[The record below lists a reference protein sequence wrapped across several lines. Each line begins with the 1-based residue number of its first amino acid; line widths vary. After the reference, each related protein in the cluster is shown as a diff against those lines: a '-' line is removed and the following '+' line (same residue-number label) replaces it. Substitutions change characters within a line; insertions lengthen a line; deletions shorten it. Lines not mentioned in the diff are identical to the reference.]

1 MSASAATTLFDSLCA
16 QLHAEPDRKG
26 EVWIDCPSCGHGK
39 KHFSFN
45 ETTGHCFA
53 CDYSGSIG
61 QIAALLN
68 IRAEKRP
75 VKPARKLVQR
85 PEQWQ
90 RTPELWLSRFCEAF
104 DRIERWDAY
113 KPLSLDSLA
122 KYRLGVGK
130 LPIWSEK
137 QRRWYDYPHRRLI
150 VPVFANGVCVAFHGR
165 AFDPDDTGA
174 KWLCASGSD
183 KKVLFLTR
191 PIQPGD
197 TLVIVENYVDAI
209 LASEAAP
216 DAVYAALGGATWQEQ
231 WTQQIVASRPARALV
246 WLDHD
251 LAGNGSR
258 YHEAELLVLWRQG
271 VEARRAA
278 NPDLAA
284 RPFPKPP
291 EPRGPKIANDLN
303 AAGVRTNLH
312 VWKRGTPLKRDL
324 GAELLRERV
333 AI

>member
-1 MSASAATTLFDSLCA
+1 MSAGAATTALFDSLCT

-26 EVWIDCPSCGHGK
+26 EVWIDCPSCGKDK

-53 CDYSGSIG
+53 CDYSGSIS

-68 IRAEKRP
+68 ICAENKP
-75 VKPARKLVQR
+75 VKARRTAPQR
-85 PEQWQ
+85 PEYWQ
-90 RTPELWLSRFCEAF
+90 RNPEPWLARYCEAF
-104 DRIERWDAY
+104 DRISRWEAY

-122 KYRLGVGK
+122 RHRLGVGK

-137 QRRWYDYPHRRLI
+137 QCRWYDYPHRRLI
-150 VPVFANGVCVAFHGR
+150 VPVFNNGVCVAFHGR
-165 AFDPDDTGA
+165 ACDPADSGA

-191 PIQPGD
+191 PIKQGD
-197 TLVIVENYVDAI
+197 TLVLVENYVDAI

-216 DAVYAALGGATWQEQ
+216 DAVYAALGGASWQEQ
-231 WTQQIVASRPARALV
+231 WTAQIAASRPARALV

-258 YHEAELLVLWRQG
+258 YHEAELLALWRHG

-278 NPDLAA
+278 KPELAA

-303 AAGVRTNLH
+303 AAGVATQLY
-312 VWKRGTPLKRDL
+312 VWKRGTPLKQDL
-324 GAELLRERV
+324 GAELLRAV
-333 AI
+333 